1 MGVDEFVEDAG
12 LFYERL
18 GLSRTS
24 GRVMGLL
31 LTADPGGADAPELA
45 EALGVAKSSMS
56 VALRQLEQAGLIERF
71 RVKGERRDR
80 HRLAEDV
87 FARAFRAKMAE
98 FDGFRALAEQGL
110 RAVGDD
116 PVRRRRL
123 ELMRDMYAF
132 MMDRFPRLLDEW
144 DELKDRR

>member
-1 MGVDEFVEDAG
+1 MSVVKFVEDAG

-24 GRVMGLL
+24 GRVMGWLL
-31 LTADPGGADAPELA
+31 VAESGDADAPELA
-45 EALGVAKSSMS
+45 EALAVAKSSMS
-56 VALRQLEQAGLIERF
+56 VALRQLEQAGLVERF
-71 RVKGERRDR
+71 RVRGERRDR
-80 HRLAEDV
+80 YRLAEDV

-98 FDGFRALAEQGL
+98 FEGFRALAEQGL
-110 RAVGDD
+110 NAVGDD
-116 PVRRRRL
+116 PERRRRL

>member
-1 MGVDEFVEDAG
+1 MGVDRFVEDAG

-18 GLSRTS
+18 GLSRTA

-31 LTADPGGADAPELA
+31 LVTESGSADAPELT
-45 EALGVAKSSMS
+45 EALAVAKSSMS

-71 RVKGERRDR
+71 RVRGERRDR
-80 HRLAEDV
+80 YRLAEDV

-98 FDGFRALAEQGL
+98 FEGFRALAEQGL
-110 RAVGDD
+110 QAVGDD
-116 PVRRRRL
+116 PERRRRL

-132 MMDRFPRLLDEW
+132 MMDRFPRLLQEW